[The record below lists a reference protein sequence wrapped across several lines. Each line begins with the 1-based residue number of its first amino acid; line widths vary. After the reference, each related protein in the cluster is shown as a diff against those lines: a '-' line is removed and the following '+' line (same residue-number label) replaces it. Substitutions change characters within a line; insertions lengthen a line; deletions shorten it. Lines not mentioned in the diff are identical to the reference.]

1 MAESLRQLAQLGF
14 LSAHGR
20 ARIAHGRAHIAH
32 GRASFNSSK
41 GSTQIVSPRKEK
53 SSFLPLVSGGWL
65 WEPESYKQR
74 QKGAPSFITQSVK
87 ATTLGSGNSAAFL
100 PCTLVLTP

>member
-53 SSFLPLVSGGWL
+53 SSFLPLVSTLPTWRSG
-65 WEPESYKQR
+65 
-74 QKGAPSFITQSVK
+74 V
-87 ATTLGSGNSAAFL
+87 LGSED
-100 PCTLVLTP
+100 CRK